1 MKVQKSIYSY
11 IILALTV
18 LVLFSQCG
26 TKKNTPFRR
35 SYHNLTAY
43 FNILFNGRE
52 SFEEGMKRYAEDY
65 QFDYTRRLPIFIYGD
80 EELSENITP
89 QMERTIEKAGKVI
102 SLHSITAKP
111 EKLKN
116 KRKLTQ
122 EEKEFYN
129 RSEYNKFVDDSYLL
143 MGKAYFWQMDYSTA
157 TEIFSYTINNYRET
171 KEIKE
176 ARVWLAKSYIERERF
191 RDAEKTLEEIDEIDS
206 LPQKIETELLATYTH
221 FYLKQNNR
229 GKAIDPL
236 KKAIEKTEQK
246 DKKARYTY
254 ILAQLYAEE
263 EQHKNAYDTY
273 EKVTNIKPDY
283 AMNFNA
289 KLQKAKLAQL
299 AGIKSEG
306 IKKELEKMLK
316 EDKNE
321 EFKEQIYYAL
331 GKIEENNNNINE
343 AINNYKKAT
352 QKESK
357 NPNQKG
363 LTYLSLAD
371 IYFEDKQYEN
381 AQAYYDSAVT
391 SLEKDYPGYTDLYI
405 KNSNL
410 NKLVSNLNTIRM
422 EDSLQKIAQ
431 LDERERNT
439 AIDNMIAQY
448 KEEQK
453 NQKEKERQAQQRQT
467 SGRTTQ
473 QRDNFQDGSQWY
485 FYSETAVERGKSSFV
500 QKWGERELEDNWR
513 RSQKSSSSFADFTGQ
528 ENPEELEENEEEQLP
543 KTDRQYYLEKL
554 PLTDSAMEASHKK
567 IQDAYFNVGMIY
579 MNELENNQ
587 KAIES
592 FEELNERYKEHPQKL
607 SSFYYLYKLYEEQGN
622 NSKANS
628 YKKKIISEYPES
640 NHAKI
645 LEDPNYFK
653 KLEEEQNKAENFY
666 ANTLEA
672 YEKGN
677 YNKVIENY
685 KQAKEDYTES
695 KYIPRFEF
703 LRALAIGQTEDIISY
718 RKALEKINKE
728 YPDTEIAESAQNML
742 AYLDKTELK
751 NLEEHFAANK
761 SRKENKNTQNEKTAD
776 EQEEEEQEESKYSI
790 READNYYCVVVA
802 NKTDIDIGRLNFDL
816 INFNLDYFLQKDY
829 STETRELNDYQT
841 LISIKRFKS
850 LEETKKYYNTLQKRE
865 DRVFSEINEKDY
877 SYFYISVKNYLE
889 LLENKSVMEYMS
901 FFHENFEKN

>member
-1 MKVQKSIYSY
+1 MKIQKSIYSY
-11 IILALTV
+11 IILALTA
-18 LVLFSQCG
+18 LILFSQCG
-26 TKKNTPFRR
+26 TEKNTPFRR

-43 FNILFNGRE
+43 FNILFNGKE
-52 SFEEGMKRYAEDY
+52 SFEEGMRRYAENY
-65 QFDYTRRLPIFIYGD
+65 QYDFTRRLPIFIYGD
-80 EELSENITP
+80 EELSGNITP

-102 SLHSITAKP
+102 RLHSITEKP

-157 TEIFSYTINNYRET
+157 TEIFSYTINNFKES
-171 KEIKE
+171 KEILE

-191 RDAEKTLEEIDEIDS
+191 RDAEQTLEEIDKIDS
-206 LPQKIETELLATYTH
+206 LPKKIGTELLATYAH
-221 FYLKQNNR
+221 FYLKQNIT
-229 GKAIDPL
+229 GKAIESL
-236 KKAIEKTEQK
+236 KKAIEKTDLE
-246 DKKARYTY
+246 DKKTRYTY

-263 EQHKNAYDTY
+263 EQYKNAYNAY
-273 EKVTNIKPDY
+273 EKVTQLKPDY
-283 AMNFNA
+283 EMNFNA

-299 AGIKSEG
+299 AGVKSEG
-306 IKKELEKMLK
+306 IKKELEKMLR

-331 GKIEENNNNINE
+331 GKIEENNNNKKE
-343 AINNYKKAT
+343 AVKNYKKAALE
-352 QKESK
+352 ESK

-371 IYFEDKQYEN
+371 IYFEEKQYEN

-410 NKLVSNLNTIRM
+410 NRLVSNLNTIRM

-431 LDERERNT
+431 MGEGERNT

-448 KEEQK
+448 KEQQRARNER
-453 NQKEKERQAQQRQT
+453 ERQAQQRQT
-467 SGRTTQ
+467 TSRSTLP
-473 QRDNFQDGSQWY
+473 RDNFQDRSKWY
-485 FYSETAVERGKSSFV
+485 FYSETAVERGQASFV
-500 QKWGERELEDNWR
+500 QKWGDRELEDNWR
-513 RSQKSSSSFADFTGQ
+513 RSQKSSSSFTDFTGQ
-528 ENPEELEENEEEQLP
+528 ESTEELAEMEEEQLP
-543 KTDRQYYLEKL
+543 KTDRKYYLERL
-554 PLTDSAMEASHKK
+554 PLSDSAMDASHKK

-579 MNELENNQ
+579 MNELGNNQ

-592 FEELNERYKEHPQKL
+592 FEELNERYKDHSQKL
-607 SSFYYLYKLYEEQGN
+607 SSFYYLHKLYKEQGN
-622 NSKANS
+622 SSMANN
-628 YKKKIISEYPES
+628 YKNKIISEFPES

-666 ANTLEA
+666 ANTLEE
-672 YEKGN
+672 YEKEN

-685 KQAKEDYTES
+685 QLANEKYADS
-695 KYIPRFEF
+695 KYMPRFEF
-703 LRALAIGQTEDIISY
+703 LRAIAIGKTKDIISY

-742 AYLDKTELK
+742 AYLDKTEIENLK
-751 NLEEHFAANK
+751 EYFAEN
-761 SRKENKNTQNEKTAD
+761 RTRRENKTIQDEVIKD
-776 EQEEEEQEESKYSI
+776 EQEKEESKFSKH
-790 READNYYCVVVA
+790 EEDNYYCVVVA
-802 NKTDIDIGRLNFDL
+802 NKTKIDIGRLNFDL

-841 LISIKRFKS
+841 LISVKRFKN
-850 LEETKKYYNTLQKRE
+850 LEETKEYYNTLQKRK
-865 DRVFSEINEKDY
+865 DRVFSEINEKDF
-877 SYFYISVKNYLE
+877 SYFYISVKNYLT
-889 LLENKSVMEYMS
+889 LLENKSLMEYMN
-901 FFHENFEKN
+901 FFHENFENK